1 MMQDAQSLSP
11 FEEQQSFSKLKSLDK
26 AGSHNLWF
34 KAHEEKPM
42 QHKRQKN
49 PWFICAEEFKRTMS
63 KQERS
68 RCLLSEVIKTTNIA
82 RIANAVQCHS

>member
-26 AGSHNLWF
+26 ASSHNLWF

-49 PWFICAEEFKRTMS
+49 SPLVYLCRGIQKNNVKTREESMFTFGGD
-63 KQERS
+63 
-68 RCLLSEVIKTTNIA
+68 
-82 RIANAVQCHS
+82 